1 MAVQLESKP
10 TTNYMEEGFII
21 PKEDDDSDEVIHIP
35 YNINNILVK
44 EQDIIDLLA
53 HFGVTIKKVNRLD
66 KIQVA
71 FTHQSYVKKDIYPK
85 HVLEACR
92 KEINSPNLVELQDES
107 YQTLEYIGD
116 RVLKIVIS
124 IYLYYRYVP
133 LGKNEGFM
141 TRLQTKIEDKKNLA
155 IFSQK
160 LGLQK
165 FFLISRQNEQV
176 KGRNSE
182 SINEDIF
189 ESFMGALMLSNGF
202 EVCSHLIINLLETQ
216 IDYAEK
222 LYRDNNYKDQLLQYF
237 HKKQLGFPKYFLVHS
252 EGPPHKRI
260 FTMAVENPGSN
271 PDASLRER
279 GFSFG
284 IGSSKKEGQ
293 QKASKMALILHGVL
307 KQDQFD
313 ESDIYYPDW
322 DNMDKEEVQSDKKE
336 DTHQIFD
343 ISKDIVNSSDDEIS
357 DETSSD
363 EDESL

>member
-1 MAVQLESKP
+1 MS
-10 TTNYMEEGFII
+10 
-21 PKEDDDSDEVIHIP
+21 
-35 YNINNILVK
+35 
-44 EQDIIDLLA
+44 
-53 HFGVTIKKVNRLD
+53 
-66 KIQVA
+66 
-71 FTHQSYVKKDIYPK
+71 
-85 HVLEACR
+85 
-92 KEINSPNLVELQDES
+92 KEINNPNLVELQDES

-260 FTMAVENPGSN
+260 FTMAVEKPGSN
-271 PDASLRER
+271 PNDSPREK

-284 IGSSKKEGQ
+284 VGTSKKEGQ

-307 KQDQFD
+307 KEDQFD

-322 DNMDKEEVQSDKKE
+322 DNLNKEPEESN
-336 DTHQIFD
+336 QIFD
-343 ISKDIVNSSDDEIS
+343 VTEILNTSEDELS

-363 EDESL
+363 ED

>member
-1 MAVQLESKP
+1 MAVQLKSKQI
-10 TTNYMEEGFII
+10 TNYMEEGFVIA
-21 PKEDDDSDEVIHIP
+21 KAKVEEESDEVIHIP

-44 EQDIIDLLA
+44 EQDIIDVLA
-53 HFGVTIKKVNRLD
+53 HFGVNITKVNRLD
-66 KIQVA
+66 KIQTS
-71 FTHQSYVKKDIYPK
+71 FTHQSYVKKNIYPEY
-85 HVLEACR
+85 VLDACR
-92 KEINSPNLVELQDES
+92 KEINNPNLVELQDES

-124 IYLYYRYVP
+124 IYLYYRYGP

-202 EVCSHLIINLLETQ
+202 EVCSQLIINLLETQ
-216 IDYAEK
+216 VDYAEK

-237 HKKQLGFPKYFLVHS
+237 HKKQMGFPKYFLVNTK
-252 EGPPHKRI
+252 GPPHKRI
-260 FTMAVENPGSN
+260 FTMAVEDPNADPK
-271 PDASLRER
+271 LKKR

-284 IGSSKKEGQ
+284 TGTSKKEGQ

-307 KQDQFD
+307 NKDQFD
-313 ESDIYYPDW
+313 ESDIYYPNC
-322 DNMDKEEVQSDKKE
+322 DNGKYKSSDNNLDITPNKEKN
-336 DTHQIFD
+336 ID
-343 ISKDIVNSSDDEIS
+343 ISGDELS
-357 DETSSD
+357 DETSS
-363 EDESL
+363 ESE

>member
-10 TTNYMEEGFII
+10 TTNYMEEGFFI
-21 PKEDDDSDEVIHIP
+21 PKEDEDSDEVIHIP

-53 HFGVTIKKVNRLD
+53 HYGVTIKKVNRLD

-71 FTHQSYVKKDIYPK
+71 FTHQSYVKKDIYPE
-85 HVLEACR
+85 HVLKACR
-92 KEINSPNLVELQDES
+92 KEINNPNLVELQDES

-165 FFLISRQNEQV
+165 FFLISRQNEQI

-237 HKKQLGFPKYFLVHS
+237 HKKQLGFPKYFLIRS

-260 FTMAVENPGSN
+260 FTMAVEKPGSN
-271 PDASLRER
+271 PNDSLRKR

-284 IGSSKKEGQ
+284 TGSSKKEGQ

-307 KQDQFD
+307 KDDQFD

-322 DNMDKEEVQSDKKE
+322 DNMGNDNSDTNNSRVFKITENIK
-336 DTHQIFD
+336 
-343 ISKDIVNSSDDEIS
+343 NSSEEEMS

-363 EDESL
+363 ED